1 ATSTAEAISAV
12 LLEEIGHYVDAQ
24 INLSDSAGDEG
35 AIFAALV
42 QGNSLDTTTLQALKA
57 EDDHA
62 TITVNG
68 QNIQVEQQNFTG
80 TNGNDTITG
89 TSGNDTINSGLGIDV
104 VNGGAGDDLLIID
117 YSIGDTGSEMVLSS
131 SAGTEGFQGSAY
143 RYNSAYSAFL
153 DRVDFS
159 GINRFQITGTSKGDS
174 IVTGSG
180 NDTINGG
187 AGNDDING
195 GAGNDTIDGGA
206 GVDTLTLDLSTQTG
220 NIVINNATAGINLTG
235 IVTATNFENF
245 TITTGSGN
253 DTITHSGLVNN
264 IVVRSNESITAGAG
278 NDTFNTG
285 LGNDVA
291 DGGTGDDLLIIDYS
305 IGDTGSGMVLS
316 SSAGTEGFQGSAY
329 RYNSAYSAELDRVD
343 FSGINRFQ
351 ITGTGTDDSIT
362 TGGGNDTINGG
373 EGNDT
378 INGGAGNDTI
388 NGGD

>member
-1 ATSTAEAISAV
+1 MNTVLNSALTLTYNQLSTFADLDNFWNLFDTAFGTQYNRSGAEILRLQWLSGDFSQLPQIEILDSSILGNANGAYASSNNQIYLSANFVATSTAEAISAV

-104 VNGGAGDDLLIID
+104 VNGGAGDDLLIVD
-117 YSIGDTGSEMVLSS
+117 YSIGDTGREMTLSTYT
-131 SAGTEGFQGSAY
+131 GTEGFSGTASRLNSTGSTTQ
-143 RYNSAYSAFL
+143 

-159 GINRFQITGTSKGDS
+159 GINRFQITGTAANDT
-174 IVTGSG
+174 ITTGSDNDTINAG
-180 NDTINGG
+180 AGDDTINGG
-187 AGNDDING
+187 G
-195 GAGNDTIDGGA
+195 
-206 GVDTLTLDLSTQTG
+206 GVDTLDGGDGSDSLILDLSAQTG

-253 DTITHSGLVNN
+253 
-264 IVVRSNESITAGAG
+264 
-278 NDTFNTG
+278 
-285 LGNDVA
+285 
-291 DGGTGDDLLIIDYS
+291 
-305 IGDTGSGMVLS
+305 
-316 SSAGTEGFQGSAY
+316 
-329 RYNSAYSAELDRVD
+329 
-343 FSGINRFQ
+343 
-351 ITGTGTDDSIT
+351 
-362 TGGGNDTINGG
+362 
-373 EGNDT
+373 
-378 INGGAGNDTI
+378 
-388 NGGD
+388 

>member
-1 ATSTAEAISAV
+1 MNTLLNSALTLTYNQLSTFADLNNFWNLFDTAFGTQYNRSGAEILRLQWLSGDFSQLPQIEILDSSILGNANGAYASSNNQIYLSANFLATSTAEAISAV
-12 LLEEIGHYVDAQ
+12 LLEEIGHFIDAQ

-143 RYNSAYSAFL
+143 RYNSAGSNTQ
-153 DRVDFS
+153 DRVNFS
-159 GINRFQITGTSKGDS
+159 GINRFQITGTAANDT
-174 IVTGSG
+174 ITTGGGNDTINGGEGNDTINGGTG

-187 AGNDDING
+187 AGDDTING
-195 GAGNDTIDGGA
+195 GT
-206 GVDTLTLDLSTQTG
+206 GVDTLDGGDGNDSLTLDLSAQKG

-253 DTITHSGLVNN
+253 DTITQSGLVNN
-264 IVVRSNESITAGAG
+264 IVVR
-278 NDTFNTG
+278 
-285 LGNDVA
+285 
-291 DGGTGDDLLIIDYS
+291 
-305 IGDTGSGMVLS
+305 
-316 SSAGTEGFQGSAY
+316 
-329 RYNSAYSAELDRVD
+329 
-343 FSGINRFQ
+343 
-351 ITGTGTDDSIT
+351 
-362 TGGGNDTINGG
+362 
-373 EGNDT
+373 
-378 INGGAGNDTI
+378 
-388 NGGD
+388 